1 MEEVE
6 MRSRAVLAAGLWLVL
21 AACGGPDEGAGE
33 PLDGEALFSQ
43 TVLEG
48 RAGCATCHSVEE
60 GVDLVGPSL
69 AGVGTRAA
77 DRVPGLSAEEYLRQ
91 SILEP
96 DAYVVEPYSAGVMQ
110 SWDGVL
116 GDAQVDALVAY
127 LLSLR

>member
-1 MEEVE
+1 
-6 MRSRAVLAAGLWLVL
+6 MRRRLAVAGLTLAL
-21 AACGGPDEGAGE
+21 AACGGSDGGSGE
-33 PLDGEALFSQ
+33 PLDGEALFAQ

-48 RAGCATCHSVEE
+48 RAGCATCHSVQE

-77 DRVPGLSAEEYLRQ
+77 ERVPGLSAEEYLRQ

-110 SWDGVL
+110 SWDGIL
-116 GDAQVDALVAY
+116 SDAQVDALVGY